1 MTTAAPVT
9 LTLEERVERLEEVL
23 GELGHFSLLSVGGTT
38 LKLTGAALAA
48 LDKLGE
54 TEQRRIRTALAA
66 DPRPWFSSADV
77 ARAREFRQ
85 TDIEGGKA

>member
-38 LKLTGAALAA
+38 LKLTGAAVVIAG
-48 LDKLGE
+48 LGA
-54 TEQRRIRTALAA
+54 RT
-66 DPRPWFSSADV
+66 R
-77 ARAREFRQ
+77 
-85 TDIEGGKA
+85 